1 MGSPDVLQLVWDNHL
16 ANVSGLFETLYQ
28 EHKLVDV
35 TLACRDGHLRAHKL
49 ILSAC
54 SPFFERI
61 FQENPCDH
69 PVVIIRGVYFQE
81 MQTLLDYIYRGR
93 ISIAANLV
101 NDLMCVASD
110 LEIKGFE
117 SFRRIVTINGGD
129 AQIAPKVS
137 DVNEGDRNE
146 LVHFF
151 QLNHREQNLYQKQK
165 PCPSNF
171 VATVMPTKAQRKQ
184 MNFDVSANNS

>member
-1 MGSPDVLQLVWDNHL
+1 MGTSSSDILQLVWDNHL
-16 ANVSGLFETLYQ
+16 ANISALFESLYR

-49 ILSAC
+49 VLSAC

-69 PVVIIRGVYFQE
+69 PVVIVRGVYYQE
-81 MQTLLDYIYRGR
+81 MQTLLDYIYKGR

-101 NDLMCVASD
+101 NDLVCVASD

-117 SFRRIVTINGGD
+117 SFREISGMNSRDERGQGM
-129 AQIAPKVS
+129 KV
-137 DVNEGDRNE
+137 E
-146 LVHFF
+146 
-151 QLNHREQNLYQKQK
+151 
-165 PCPSNF
+165 
-171 VATVMPTKAQRKQ
+171 
-184 MNFDVSANNS
+184 